1 MIHMKMLSTFSEIF
15 EGEGKDEA
23 ERKQKVRL
31 IELK

>member
-1 MIHMKMLSTFSEIF
+1 MKMLSTFSEIF